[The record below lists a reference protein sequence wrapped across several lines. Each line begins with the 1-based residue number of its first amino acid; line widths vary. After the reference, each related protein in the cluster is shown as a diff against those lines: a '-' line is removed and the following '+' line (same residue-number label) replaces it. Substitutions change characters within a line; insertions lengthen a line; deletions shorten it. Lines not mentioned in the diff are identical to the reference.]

1 MSSEIDIPMDRIEFH
16 RHGLA
21 LLPKSSDKSPGLAV
35 FIADKESTTPKRFCS
50 CKTARSKTCRH
61 LLEISRVG
69 RVLLDK
75 NRRLEINETFRNGL
89 WFALAVILADGN
101 RETPDS
107 IKIEKAVVAA
117 AGHKEILDPIKG
129 KTAEGNAGE
138 IRVIDSK
145 GRRMG
150 VFYPR
155 KTLIGRF
162 LERCGNRPA
171 DTASSEKGRQNHRGS
186 VLKRLVRLTLGENER
201 VMNQR
206 GFRSRIQG
214 LEESFW
220 YFAAYHHFLEYD
232 AGRMRFR
239 AEMDA
244 SSGDLY
250 LCGEDAG
257 RPVFR
262 IDVPREKTKPVLE
275 WFQHF
280 LPGHSAPVLHA
291 ASLHHLFKVR
301 LTAEKDL
308 EVIPLLELS
317 GEEGAEP
324 VYFTKDILQ
333 HARYGDLVYL
343 EEQGMFVRVDPL
355 EKEYKTR
362 WAEKMVVKR
371 DRVPAFL
378 DQFRHTM
385 AAGPYLVDSSVGEL
399 RIFKSYDSSVI
410 HPKAMNRDWCWL
422 SMDYGFGNARLSLA
436 ELLEAKKRRQRFIE
450 TPEGWVDLNAKDLE
464 GLDSILDL
472 SEAQADAEDG
482 DALKLSRKDL
492 FRVQAAHDKP
502 PEIRGEKTRVNLLR
516 RMLELKASRPLP
528 TPEGLKSD
536 LRAYQHNGVQWA
548 WFLYENGLGGILC
561 DDMGLGKTHQ
571 SMALMLCILESEKDA
586 APFLV
591 VCPTT
596 VLSHWQQKIEMHAPE
611 LKPVIYHGADRDFD
625 KAREESRVI
634 LTSYGLLRRDITRF
648 ESVSYPLVIFD
659 EIQHIKNA
667 GTLAYGAAEALK
679 ANFKLGLT
687 GTPIENSLSD
697 IKALMDLTL
706 PGYLGGDGAFKKR
719 YVTPLK
725 SDSRHPRQDE
735 FRRLISP
742 FTLRRLKTS
751 VLPELPEKI
760 EDLRFCR
767 LRGEQ
772 VKLYRDAVDSQG
784 RNFLAILNDQQAKVP
799 YIHIFA
805 LLNLLKQI
813 CNHPALLD
821 DSVDNYRQY
830 KSGKWELFKE
840 LLDESLGSGQKVV
853 VYSQFLGMIKIIEDH
868 LKSLDVGYVTLTGAS
883 RKRGEII
890 STFNEDPNCRVYVGS
905 LKAGGTGVDLVAG
918 SVVIHYDRWWNAA
931 KEDQAT
937 DRVHRIGQKRG
948 VQVFKLVTQGT
959 MEEKISAI
967 IEKKRHL
974 MDAVIKEDDPGLL
987 KSFSRQELIE
997 ILSQPIAENGDEDEF
1012 PEE

>member
-1 MSSEIDIPMDRIEFH
+1 MPPEIEIPMDRIEFH

-21 LLPKSSDKSPGLAV
+21 LLPRSNDSSPGVALL
-35 FIADKESTTPKRFCS
+35 IGNEGLIDSKRFCS
-50 CKTARSKTCRH
+50 CKTARAKTCPH
-61 LLEISRVG
+61 LLEIVRIG
-69 RVLLDK
+69 MALADE
-75 NRRLEINETFRNGL
+75 NRRLKINETFRSGF

-107 IKIEKAVVAA
+107 IRMEKVGDASMR
-117 AGHKEILDPIKG
+117 
-129 KTAEGNAGE
+129 E
-138 IRVIDSK
+138 IRVKDSK
-145 GRRMG
+145 GGRMA
-150 VFYPR
+150 VFYPH
-155 KTLIGRF
+155 KTQIGRF

-171 DTASSEKGRQNHRGS
+171 GTETPEKERHDHRGV
-186 VLKRLVRLTLGENER
+186 VLKRLARLTLSENER
-201 VMNQR
+201 VMSLR

-232 AGRMRFR
+232 VDGPRFR
-239 AEMDA
+239 IELDA
-244 SSGDLY
+244 SSGDVY
-250 LCGEDAG
+250 LFGEDAG
-257 RPVFR
+257 ETVFK
-262 IDVPREKTKPVLE
+262 IDVPREKIKPLLE
-275 WFQHF
+275 WFNRF
-280 LPGHSAPVLHA
+280 FPGHSAPVLHPS
-291 ASLHHLFKVR
+291 SLRHVFKVR
-301 LTAEKDL
+301 LTADRDL
-308 EVIPLLELS
+308 EVVPLLELAADDGS
-317 GEEGAEP
+317 GP
-324 VYFTKDILQ
+324 LYFTKETIEK
-333 HARYGDLVYL
+333 ARYGDLVYL
-343 EEQGMFVRVDPL
+343 EAPGMFVRVDPL
-355 EKEYKTR
+355 EREYRAR
-362 WAEKMVVKR
+362 WTETMVVKR

-378 DQFRHTM
+378 DQFRQTM
-385 AAGPYLVDSSVGEL
+385 AAGPYLVDPSVGQL
-399 RIFKSYDSSVI
+399 KIFKAYDTSVI
-410 HPKAMNRDWCWL
+410 HPGAMNRDWCWL
-422 SMDYGFGNARLSLA
+422 SVDYGFGSATLSLV
-436 ELLEAKKRRQRFIE
+436 ELLKAKKKKQRFIE
-450 TPEGWVDLNAKDLE
+450 TPEGWVDLQAKALE
-464 GLDSILDL
+464 GFDGILDL
-472 SEAQADAEDG
+472 SEAQTEDEG
-482 DALKLSRKDL
+482 HGALKLSRKDL
-492 FRVQAAHDKP
+492 FRVQAAHDEL
-502 PEIRGEKTRVNLLR
+502 PEIRGEKERADLLR

-528 TPEGLKSD
+528 AYRGLNSN

-548 WFLYENGLGGILC
+548 WFLYENRLGGILC

-571 SMALMLCILESEKDA
+571 AMALMLCIIESEKET

-596 VLSHWQQKIEMHAPE
+596 VLSHWQEKITIHAPE
-611 LKPVIYHGADRDFD
+611 LRPVIYHGTGRDFD
-625 KAREESRVI
+625 QARKESRVI
-634 LTSYGLLRRDITRF
+634 LTSYGLLRRDIAHLGT
-648 ESVSYPLVIFD
+648 VSYPLVIFD

-667 GTLAYGAAEALK
+667 GTQAYGAAEALK
-679 ANFKLGLT
+679 ANVKLGLT
-687 GTPIENSLSD
+687 GTPIENSIGD

-706 PGYLGGDGAFKKR
+706 PGYLGSDGAFKTR

-725 SDSRHPRQDE
+725 SDLQSPRQHE

-742 FTLRRLKTS
+742 FTLRRLKAS
-751 VLPELPEKI
+751 VLPELPAKI
-760 EDLRFCR
+760 EDLRFCK

-772 VKLYRDAVDSQG
+772 VQLYRDAVDSQG
-784 RNFLAILNDQQAKVP
+784 QKFLAVLKDGQAKVP

-821 DSVDNYRQY
+821 DTVDNYLQH

-853 VYSQFLGMIKIIEDH
+853 VYSQFLGMIRIIETH
-868 LKSLDVGYVTLTGAS
+868 LKSLNVEYVTLTGAS

-890 STFNEDPNCRVYVGS
+890 SRFNEDPNCRVYVGS

-967 IEKKRHL
+967 IEKKRNL

-987 KSFSRQELIE
+987 KSFSRQDLIE
-997 ILSQPIAENGDEDEF
+997 ILSLPIAENGDEDEF
-1012 PEE
+1012 AEE